1 MLNGIFASVYGSSLT
16 FGAFCITTLV
26 SLSLGALLAFAY
38 SREKHSSGSLTRSLL
53 VLPFLVHMVILLVN
67 GNLGAGV
74 AVAGTFSLV
83 RFRSAPGSA
92 RDIAVIFL
100 AMTVGLACGM
110 GYAALA
116 VLAVVIVCAVLL
128 IPGQNTAQEADRVLR
143 VTVPENLDYMDLFTD
158 LFEDFTTQAQLTRV
172 KTVNMGSLYSL
183 EYQVRLKETAKEK
196 QLLDAMRCRNGNL
209 NIVCAREEN
218 RAKQVESSQPCAE
231 ARSEK
236 RTDAAAGTSHLR
248 RAHEARH
255 HRRGGGAAWHRA
267 LRCRGHSHRCG
278 GNVVCV
284 AGTAPVPR
292 PGRVPA
298 AVFPGGHRGRLPCA
312 RRKARHPRA
321 RQLGPCPGVRGGA
334 FAVFAVHAGNNP

>member
-1 MLNGIFASVYGSSLT
+1 MLNGIFSSVYGSSLT

-53 VLPFLVHMVILLVN
+53 VLPFLVHVVILLVN

-116 VLAVVIVCAVLL
+116 AVIVCAVLL

-158 LFEDFTTQAQLTRV
+158 LFEDFTTQARLTRV

-183 EYQVRLKETAKEK
+183 EYQVRLKDVAKEK

-209 NIVCAREEN
+209 EI
-218 RAKQVESSQPCAE
+218 SSGLPAE
-231 ARSEK
+231 PKDGE
-236 RTDAAAGTSHLR
+236 
-248 RAHEARH
+248 
-255 HRRGGGAAWHRA
+255 
-267 LRCRGHSHRCG
+267 
-278 GNVVCV
+278 
-284 AGTAPVPR
+284 
-292 PGRVPA
+292 
-298 AVFPGGHRGRLPCA
+298 RL
-312 RRKARHPRA
+312 
-321 RQLGPCPGVRGGA
+321 
-334 FAVFAVHAGNNP
+334 